1 MKTFKKILFSIFVFT
16 GSTAMACHQ
25 GDFTT
30 PNKSHHKWGKNSG
43 LFQYTEGMTISTST
57 TTSCD
62 FYTAYIENQ
71 YDIIQEQVAKG
82 HGSHL
87 DALAHFTGCREQA
100 LRPFRRTL
108 NTHYEELFGMQ
119 KNPAMVREKIAG
131 LIELTPALRTLCAR
145 G

>member
-16 GSTAMACHQ
+16 GSTVMACHQ

-62 FYTAYIENQ
+62 FYTAYLENQ
-71 YDIIQEQVAKG
+71 YDIIQEQVSKG
-82 HGSHL
+82 YV
-87 DALAHFTGCREQA
+87 F
-100 LRPFRRTL
+100 P
-108 NTHYEELFGMQ
+108 
-119 KNPAMVREKIAG
+119 
-131 LIELTPALRTLCAR
+131 LCSGTFYR
-145 G
+145 L

>member
-1 MKTFKKILFSIFVFT
+1 MKTFKTILFSIIVFT
-16 GSTAMACHQ
+16 GSTAIACHQ
-25 GDFTT
+25 DDFTT

-62 FYTAYIENQ
+62 FYTAYLENQ

-87 DALAHFTGCREQA
+87 DALANFTGCREQA
-100 LRPFRRTL
+100 LRPLRRTL

-119 KNPAMVREKIAG
+119 KNPSMVREK
-131 LIELTPALRTLCAR
+131 LQV
-145 G
+145 

>member
-1 MKTFKKILFSIFVFT
+1 MGQEF
-16 GSTAMACHQ
+16 G
-25 GDFTT
+25 
-30 PNKSHHKWGKNSG
+30 
-43 LFQYTEGMTISTST
+43 TISVYGRYDHLYLNHYTLR
-57 TTSCD
+57 
-62 FYTAYIENQ
+62 FYSAYIENQ

-119 KNPAMVREKIAG
+119 KNPEMVREKIAG
-131 LIELTPALRTLCAR
+131 LIELTPALRILCAS

>member
-1 MKTFKKILFSIFVFT
+1 MGQVCGNIS
-16 GSTAMACHQ
+16 
-25 GDFTT
+25 D
-30 PNKSHHKWGKNSG
+30 
-43 LFQYTEGMTISTST
+43 TESMTIFTST

-87 DALAHFTGCREQA
+87 DALAHFSGCREQA

-108 NTHYEELFGMQ
+108 NAHYDELFGMQ
-119 KNPAMVREKIAG
+119 NNPAMVQKKIAG
-131 LIELTPALRTLCAR
+131 LIELTQSLKSLCAS

>member
-1 MKTFKKILFSIFVFT
+1 MKSFKKILFSILCLF
-16 GSTAMACHQ
+16 GSTALACHQ

-30 PNKSHHKWGKNSG
+30 SNKGHYKWGKYAG
-43 LFQYTEGMTISTST
+43 IFQYTESMTIFTST
-57 TTSCD
+57 TTFCD
-62 FYTAYIENQ
+62 FYTAYVENQ

-119 KNPAMVREKIAG
+119 KNPSMVREKIAG
-131 LIELTPALRTLCAR
+131 LIELTLALRSLCTSR
-145 G
+145 